1 MIDPSFKKAAIVPV
15 FKSGDRT
22 VPSNYRP
29 ISLTSVI
36 IKVFERVIRKQIVT
50 FLISNGH
57 LNPTQHGFR
66 GGRSCLSALLSDYDD
81 VMQLLSSGNNTVDMV
96 YLDFAKAFDKVDH
109 GVLLHKI
116 KMLGITGKL
125 GVWLYHF
132 LTGRTQFV
140 RLQGGVSFDS
150 PVISGVP
157 QGTVLG
163 PLLFIILMC
172 DINSGITSSSMVSF
186 ADDTRLYY
194 GISNVDDCAILQN
207 DLNSV
212 YEWASD
218 NNMVF
223 NAQKFQYICFNPH
236 TSLSCNVYTSSSLDI
251 IDYSRHVLD
260 LGIYMSSDCS
270 FEFHITNLNKR
281 TTHLTGWIL
290 RTFSSRDKLTML
302 TLFKALVMSRLD
314 YGSQL
319 WSPYLT
325 KHINMIE
332 KTHWSFTRYISGMQG
347 LSYPERLTVL
357 KLYSLQR
364 RRERYIIIYV
374 WKILECQVPNF
385 SPPIRSR
392 TSDRRGRSC
401 IASHVGVGRL
411 GALAYNSFRW
421 RAIRMFNQLPLFLR
435 NTTVCSVYGF
445 NKKLDLYLSTV
456 PDIPCQPGFNNSL
469 DHGDCLRWR
478 TPRDGLADN

>member
-1 MIDPSFKKAAIVPV
+1 M
-15 FKSGDRT
+15 
-22 VPSNYRP
+22 
-29 ISLTSVI
+29 
-36 IKVFERVIRKQIVT
+36 
-50 FLISNGH
+50 
-57 LNPTQHGFR
+57 
-66 GGRSCLSALLSDYDD
+66 
-81 VMQLLSSGNNTVDMV
+81 
-96 YLDFAKAFDKVDH
+96 
-109 GVLLHKI
+109 
-116 KMLGITGKL
+116 
-125 GVWLYHF
+125 
-132 LTGRTQFV
+132 
-140 RLQGGVSFDS
+140 
-150 PVISGVP
+150 ISGVP

-163 PLLFIILMC
+163 QLLFIILMC
-172 DINSGITSSSMVSF
+172 DINSGITASSMVSF

-212 YEWASD
+212 YDWASD
-218 NNMVF
+218 NNMFF
-223 NAQKFQYICFNPH
+223 NAHKFQYICFNPH

-251 IDYSRHVLD
+251 IDYSSHVLD
-260 LGIYMSSDCS
+260 LGIYVSSDCS

-290 RTFSSRDKLTML
+290 RTFCSRDKLTML
-302 TLFKALVMSRLD
+302 TLFKALVMSRMD

-332 KTHWSFTRYISGMQG
+332 KTQRSFTRYISGMQG
-347 LSYPERLTVL
+347 LSYQERLAVL

-392 TSDRRGRSC
+392 TSDRRGRTC

-411 GALAYNSFRW
+411 GTLAYNSFRW
-421 RAIRMFNQLPLFLR
+421 RAIRMFNQLPLSLR
-435 NTTVCSVYGF
+435 NTTVCSVYDF
-445 NKKLDLYLSTV
+445 KKKLDLYLSTV
-456 PDIPCQPGFNNSL
+456 PDIPCRPGFSNSL